1 MEEDL
6 VCLSGVDVNEKG
18 VGNPFDDE
26 YESGIQDFMAPTGND
41 DL

>member
-1 MEEDL
+1 MS
-6 VCLSGVDVNEKG
+6 LSGVGVNDKG
-18 VGNPFDDE
+18 VGNPVDDE